1 MGRAED
7 AHRNPAVERSMALLD
22 ELERNPQGVSLDE
35 LVLRTSV
42 SRSSAYRILNSLEAH
57 RMIRSLKGGSYVLG
71 SRILQLASGT
81 ASVAMSDYDLPRI
94 VQPHLERAAEKTG
107 ETVKISIFDRG
118 AVLVIA
124 GAAAMTEHSLHTI
137 VGRYLPL
144 HAGAASKVL
153 LAYLPKEERARFLHT
168 NLKRFT
174 KLTMTSEAELL
185 PELDLIKE
193 QGWSSDMGEYSINV
207 NSYGAPVF
215 ASDGEMVAAISI
227 PFGAGR
233 DQEHHER
240 VRKTAIRT
248 VADIGDELVRH

>member
-1 MGRAED
+1 MSRAEE

-22 ELERNPQGVSLDE
+22 EIERSPNGVSLDE

-42 SRSSAYRILNSLEAH
+42 SRSSAYRILNSLETH
-57 RMIRSLKGGSYVLG
+57 RMIRSLRGGSYILG
-71 SRILQLASGT
+71 SRILQLASHT
-81 ASVAMSDYDLPRI
+81 AVASRDFDLPRI
-94 VQPHLERAAEKTG
+94 VQPYLERAAEKVG

-124 GAAAMTEHSLHTI
+124 GAAATTEHSLRVV
-137 VGRYLPL
+137 VGGYLPL

-153 LAYLPKEERARFLHT
+153 LAYLPQDKRERILHA

-174 KLTMTSEAELL
+174 RHTLTTEAELL
-185 PELDLIKE
+185 PELDLIKM

-207 NSYGAPVF
+207 NSYGAPIF
-215 ASDGEMVAAISI
+215 TRDGDVVAAISI

-233 DQEHHER
+233 DQVHHDR
-240 VRKTAIRT
+240 VRDTAIST
-248 VADIGDELVRH
+248 VAAIRDELVRH